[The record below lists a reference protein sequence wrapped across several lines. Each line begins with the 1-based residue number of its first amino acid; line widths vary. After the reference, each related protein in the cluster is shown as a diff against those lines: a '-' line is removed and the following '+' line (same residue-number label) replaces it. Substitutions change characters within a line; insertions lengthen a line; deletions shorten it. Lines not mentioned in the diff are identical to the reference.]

1 MARKALDVATEK
13 ADIPALVATLDRLDD
28 EATKEVLKAISGELT
43 TQKKAQAMK
52 NVKKIVQVADNEIK
66 DWVVTAVGESY
77 VEGMK
82 IADGTI
88 KKTSVQIGGELTVA
102 TVTVGQGFAIHRDAI
117 NALMADAYLDFGNGM
132 NGLIK
137 GVEHQ
142 FNETL
147 KRQVRAKMIKGTATG
162 QGMREIAN
170 EVKDVLGNQGFSV
183 LVDRGGSK
191 WSLQNYGKMLART
204 HIIKSGNEG
213 VINRAA
219 EFDTDIVQVS
229 THSGACKICV
239 PFEGK
244 TYSIS
249 GNSKT
254 YDKLTQIPPFHPNCG
269 HSMLLR
275 PDLT

>member
-117 NALMADAYLDFGNGM
+117 NALMADASLDFGNGM

-147 KRQVRAKMIKGTATG
+147 KRQVRDKMIKGTATG